1 MITEYH
7 EIQLEI
13 PLNYGLETY
22 GTCDRLTINGKKG
35 LLADYKTGVSQID
48 HPSENWQAKAYTI
61 GVFEKFPDLESVTFV
76 FYIPFYNATP
86 SHTFYRSDLEP
97 LREQVS
103 VVIARAAYVR
113 TKWACGTPSLDELNP
128 SQNCRFCAYESN
140 CPALG
145 SLVLGVADKLGVS
158 LPDSLDPEGADPTT
172 LENVY
177 GIAKVVSNWA
187 DTYRSKVVVM
197 AKEGLEFPT
206 LRLRSMGQTKRC
218 SDNEKLVEV
227 AVDYGLTESELL
239 SNASFPLGKISKAI
253 SDKAP
258 KGEKSAKQKEFL
270 DDLHSR
276 GIIETSE
283 ERFTLS

>member
-1 MITEYH
+1 MITEYN

-13 PLNYGLETY
+13 PLNYGLKTY
-22 GTCDRLTINGKKG
+22 GTCDRLTIKDKKA

-76 FYIPFYNATP
+76 FYIPCYNGTP
-86 SHTFYRSDLEP
+86 NHTFYRNELEV

-103 VVIARAAYVR
+103 VVIARASYVR
-113 TKWACGTPSLDELNP
+113 SKWACGTPSLDELNP
-128 SQNCRFCAYESN
+128 TQNCRFCAYESN

-158 LPDSLDPEGADPTT
+158 LPDSLDPEGADPST

-187 DTYRSKVVVM
+187 DTFRSKMVVM
-197 AKEGLEFPT
+197 AKEGFEFPT
-206 LRLRSMGQTKRC
+206 LRLRSMGHMKRC
-218 SDNEKLVEV
+218 ADNEKLVEV
-227 AVDYGLTESELL
+227 AIEYGLTEVELL
-239 SNASFPLGKISKAI
+239 STASFPLGKIAKAI

-270 DDLHSR
+270 DDLDSH

>member
-1 MITEYH
+1 MITEYN

-13 PLNYGLETY
+13 PLNYGLKTY
-22 GTCDRLTINGKKG
+22 GTCDRLTIKDKKA

-48 HPSENWQAKAYTI
+48 HPSENWQAMAYTI
-61 GVFEKFPDLESVTFV
+61 GVFDKFSDIESVTFV
-76 FYIPFYNATP
+76 FYIPFYNDTP
-86 SHTFYRSDLEP
+86 NHTFHRSELET
-97 LREQVS
+97 LREKVS

-113 TKWACGTPSLDELNP
+113 SKWTCGTPSLDELNP

-145 SLVLGVADKLGVS
+145 SLVLGVADKLGVN
-158 LPDSLDPEGADPTT
+158 LPDSLDPEGADPET

-187 DTYRSKVVVM
+187 DTFRSKVVAM
-197 AKEGLEFPT
+197 AKDGLEFPT
-206 LRLRSMGQTKRC
+206 LRLRSMGCTKRC
-218 SDNEKLVEV
+218 EDNEKLVEV
-227 AVDYGLTESELL
+227 AMSYGLTDIEVL
-239 SNASFPLGKISKAI
+239 SAATFPLGKLTKAI

-270 DDLHSR
+270 DDLDSH
-276 GIIETSE
+276 GILETSE

>member
-13 PLNYGLETY
+13 PLNYGLKTY
-22 GTCDRLTINGKKG
+22 GTCDRLTIKDKKA

-61 GVFEKFPDLESVTFV
+61 GVFEKFADIESVTFV
-76 FYIPFYNATP
+76 FYIPFYNDTP
-86 SHTFYRSDLEP
+86 NHTFYRNELES

-113 TKWACGTPSLDELNP
+113 SKWSRGTPSLEELNP

-145 SLVLGVADKLGVS
+145 SLVLGVADKLGVA
-158 LPDSLDPEGADPTT
+158 LPDSLDPENADPET

-187 DTYRSKVVVM
+187 DTFRSRMVAL
-197 AKEGLEFPT
+197 AKDGFTFPS

-218 SDNEKLVEV
+218 ADNQKLIEV
-227 AVDYGLTESELL
+227 AVDYGLTEEELL
-239 SNASFPLGKISKAI
+239 SMASFPIGKLAKSIG
-253 SDKAP
+253 DKAP

-270 DDLHSR
+270 DDLDSHE
-276 GIIETSE
+276 ILQTSE